1 MEYNKKI
8 EDILDEFN
16 FEKVHKAMEA
26 LDWTWHDSGVPT
38 IAELRRSA
46 RRLLNKVAEHDG
58 DIEMSGG
65 GFQVQ
70 KEYGDIG
77 LFFYIDNVWASEL

>member
-16 FEKVHKAMEA
+16 FEKVHKAIEA
-26 LDWTWHDSGVPT
+26 LDWTWYYNGVPT

-46 RRLLNKVAEHDG
+46 RRLLNDVAEVDG
-58 DIEMSGG
+58 DITMGTG
-65 GFQVQ
+65 GFQAQ
-70 KEYGDIG
+70 KRYGNIG
-77 LFFYIDNVWASEL
+77 LLFCIDNVWA

>member
-26 LDWTWHDSGVPT
+26 LDWTWYDSGVPR
-38 IAELRRSA
+38 IAELRKTA
-46 RRLLNKVAEHDG
+46 RRLLRDVAEVDG
-58 DIEMSGG
+58 DITMGTG
-65 GFQVQ
+65 GFQAQ
-70 KEYGDIG
+70 KRYDNIG